1 MCTYNKMTSAISDK
15 NITHNSAVCDEEV
28 LSEGLV
34 AALELVLADNHLRSV
49 LRHLVHL
56 AKES

>member
-1 MCTYNKMTSAISDK
+1 MYDF

-34 AALELVLADNHLRSV
+34 APLELVLTDDYFSSL

-56 AKES
+56 GKES

>member
-1 MCTYNKMTSAISDK
+1 MFTTRVEISRDF

-28 LSEGLV
+28 LAEGLV
-34 AALELVLADNHLRSV
+34 APLELVLADDHLSSL

-56 AKES
+56 GKES

>member
-1 MCTYNKMTSAISDK
+1 MFTTRVEISRDF

-28 LSEGLV
+28 LPEGLV
-34 AALELVLADNHLRSV
+34 APLELVLADDHLSSL

-56 AKES
+56 GKES